1 MLDKLK
7 NTKKHLQTQIREAE
21 RVQSDWVY
29 IRKKEAEMCLQLAEA
44 EDVILEMLEEN
55 QNGTEA

>member
-1 MLDKLK
+1 MLDRLK
-7 NTKKHLQTQIREAE
+7 NTKKHLQTQIKEAE

>member
-1 MLDKLK
+1 MLDKMK

-44 EDVILEMLEEN
+44 EDVILEMLEEK